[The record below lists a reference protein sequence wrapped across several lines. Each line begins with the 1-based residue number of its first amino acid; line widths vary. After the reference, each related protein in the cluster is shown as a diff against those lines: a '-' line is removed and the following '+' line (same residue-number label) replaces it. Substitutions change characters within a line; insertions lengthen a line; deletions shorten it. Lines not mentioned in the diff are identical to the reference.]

1 MLIGVD
7 YPVFWG
13 FIVFLFNYIP
23 TIGSM
28 LAVAFPAALALV
40 QFDTSSEFFLVV
52 LLLGGLQF
60 LIGNVLEPKL
70 MGSSLNISGI
80 VIMLSLA
87 LWGAIWGVVGMVLCV
102 PLTVVTMIIC
112 ARFPAWRPIAVLLS
126 ADGNI
131 VDDST
136 SSTVVKDMNGA

>member
-1 MLIGVD
+1 M
-7 YPVFWG
+7 
-13 FIVFLFNYIP
+13 FLFNYIP

-70 MGSSLNISGI
+70 MGSSLNLSGL
-80 VIMLSLA
+80 VILISLA
-87 LWGAIWGVVGMVLCV
+87 FWGSIWGITGMVLSV
-102 PLTVVTMIIC
+102 PMTVVI
-112 ARFPAWRPIAVLLS
+112 L
-126 ADGNI
+126 I
-131 VDDST
+131 VCSHF
-136 SSTVVKDMNGA
+136 SSTLAIAILLYSEGEI